1 MTLPEGFELAD
12 MDALRGDPVAAMLQW
27 LDEAT
32 QFSGKPNPNAVVLAT
47 AAEDGQPSARMMLL
61 KGLDARGAVV
71 YTNMQ
76 SRKGEQITANPKV
89 ALLLHW
95 DALGRQI
102 RIEGSVSQV
111 PDEEADAYFASR
123 PWGSKVGAVASDQSR
138 PLGSRAELAQRVIEM
153 AMQYPLGSDVP
164 RPAHWTGLRVSLD
177 RVEMWQ
183 EGDDRLHDRIVFTP
197 SANGQLWTTERLW
210 P

>member
-1 MTLPEGFELAD
+1 MSLPEGFELAD
-12 MDALRGDPVAAMLQW
+12 MDALSSDPVPAMLQW

-47 AAEDGQPSARMMLL
+47 VAGDGQPSARMMLL

-71 YTNMQ
+71 YTNVQ
-76 SRKGEQITANPKV
+76 SRKGVEITVNPKV

-102 RIEGSVSQV
+102 RIEGSVSPV
-111 PDEEADAYFASR
+111 KDEEADAYFASR
-123 PWGSKVGAVASDQSR
+123 AWGSKIGAVASEQSR
-138 PLGSRAELAQRVIEM
+138 SLGSREELAERVIET

-177 RVEMWQ
+177 RVELWQ
-183 EGDDRLHDRIVFTP
+183 EGDDRLHDRIIFTP
-197 SANGQLWTTERLW
+197 CANGESWTTERLW

>member
-1 MTLPEGFELAD
+1 MSLPKGFELAD
-12 MDALRGDPVAAMLQW
+12 MDALPGNPVPAMLQW

-47 AAEDGQPSARMMLL
+47 AAGDGQPSARMMLL

-71 YTNMQ
+71 YTNVQ

-102 RIEGSVSQV
+102 RIEGSVSPV
-111 PDEEADAYFASR
+111 TDEEADAYFASR
-123 PWGSKVGAVASDQSR
+123 TWGSKIGAVA
-138 PLGSRAELAQRVIEM
+138 
-153 AMQYPLGSDVP
+153 
-164 RPAHWTGLRVSLD
+164 
-177 RVEMWQ
+177 
-183 EGDDRLHDRIVFTP
+183 
-197 SANGQLWTTERLW
+197 
-210 P
+210 

>member
-1 MTLPEGFELAD
+1 MTLPHGFELAD
-12 MDALRGDPVAAMLQW
+12 MDALQGDPVPAMLQW

-47 AAEDGQPSARMMLL
+47 ATADGQPSARMMLL

-111 PDEEADAYFASR
+111 SDEEADAYFASR

-197 SANGQLWTTERLW
+197 SANGQSWTNERLW